1 MTRILT
7 IQSFSKSRA
16 RSKYLRSKRLATSSN
31 AAAMAEILGI
41 APESPSA
48 TPPMSPLVLSGSI
61 NPIPFGMNASTGQG
75 KALVVNPPTE
85 SGDWPVAPMRSF
97 PMFASGSSG
106 SGLAATFEAVVEEKI
121 EVEVEAVLEESEK
134 EKLKREK
141 KERKAL
147 RKSGGVVV
155 AEEEVEVAEKVVSTM
170 GGIGSRSFPSFTS
183 SSSTGLAATF
193 TETIVEKVEAVEVAE
208 SKEEKDARR
217 KAKKAR
223 KEEKSKK

>member
-1 MTRILT
+1 
-7 IQSFSKSRA
+7 
-16 RSKYLRSKRLATSSN
+16 
-31 AAAMAEILGI
+31 MAEILGI

-61 NPIPFGMNASTGQG
+61 NPIPFGMNALTGQA
-75 KALVVNPPTE
+75 KPLAVNPPTE
-85 SGDWPVAPMRSF
+85 GEGWPVAPMRSF

-106 SGLAATFEAVVEEKI
+106 SGLAATFEEVVVEEKI
-121 EVEVEAVLEESEK
+121 EVQVEEVVAESEK
-134 EKLKREK
+134 DKLKREK

-155 AEEEVEVAEKVVSTM
+155 NEEKEEEVVEKVVSVM
-170 GGIGSRSFPSFTS
+170 GGIGSRSFPAFTS
-183 SSSTGLAATF
+183 STSTGLAATF
-193 TETIVEKVEAVEVAE
+193 TEIVPEKVDVVEVVE